1 MLYSL
6 TIDKYKWY
14 IDTENSLLYSIPQFN
29 KAQLTLK
36 TLSLVKIFLKKES
49 ENDCIKGYT
58 YEELAKKLGYQRTSS
73 ISKLIDDFCQH
84 LNITHCIPIAE
95 KIDRQRL
102 LQISEQNKYYLHHDV
117 EEIKNGIDK
126 LGSDKIEANKLLSIQ
141 RNEKESRA
149 NLKMHLIFSLLSKY
163 IKIDDVFFKTKK
175 GVYLPF
181 INIEYKGCCP
191 FSFPLTI
198 DKKVKKTE
206 TNKDSLY
213 NQRNNSGR
221 IIYNGRILC
230 LENENDTYSLGK
242 TTYMDVLDSCDYF
255 PSKIKEYWVEN
266 YESIISNNLSIY
278 LNLSIDRV
286 FDKDGELDRLL
297 LSDIYQNVQRD
308 NRGLY
313 IHRNNHIKERLNITL
328 KNDIKS
334 MLQGCLKK
342 NLDDQINMRIK
353 LLLEDDK
360 ISLEYPLKKII
371 NEWTKRIEEIKEKK
385 FSNYVA
391 GLAFSVPLFQITQDG
406 IKVLLAKGSS
416 QKANGAGTKHVVP
429 AGMMEFFSDVDPE
442 YFSFDDFKA
451 LVCKEMLE
459 ELYFGTNIVHQQGN
473 NFYRTITLFSDNKDE
488 RTLASYQEI
497 LDKVKNEV
505 IKNWNEIWKAC
516 GKEEGNIPSKVLL
529 ETILDLKEDE
539 RPWFL
544 VVDALNGRPEIIK
557 PIYFKENVDIFLN
570 WENVS
575 SELIAF
581 SNQDELE
588 YFIEKYHWDFCAP
601 GIASIYLGA
610 RYYFQNKDA
619 INEKLEL

>member
-29 KAQLTLK
+29 KVQLTPK
-36 TLSLVKIFLKKES
+36 TLNLIRIFLKKELK
-49 ENDCIKGYT
+49 NDCIKSYT

-242 TTYMDVLDSCDYF
+242 TTYMDVLDSCDYL

-266 YESIISNNLSIY
+266 YESIISNNLSTY

-459 ELYFGTNIVHQQGN
+459 ELYFGSNIVHQQGN

-516 GKEEGNIPSKVLL
+516 DKEEDNIPSKVLL

-544 VVDALNGRPEIIK
+544 IVDALNGRPEIIK

-619 INEKLEL
+619 INEKLGL